1 MNKAQEL
8 FVTNIHIPGMDCPSE
23 EKLIRMALDNIES
36 VRGVEVDLGDREIK
50 VYHSGNPSDFFPAL
64 ETLQLGANR
73 MESRSISA
81 DLLPSFEAPEGEA
94 AALQKLLWINGVMF
108 ATELTVGVIAQST
121 GLIADSLDMLADAS
135 VYGLALF
142 VVGKSARYQ
151 LNAAHLSGVLQFA
164 LAIGVLIEVARRL
177 ILGSE
182 PVSLL
187 MMSFGSIA
195 LIANVACLMIIHR
208 HRDGGAH
215 MKASWIFSANDVI
228 ANVGVILAGVLV
240 YFTGSNYPDLIIG
253 LLIVIVVLS
262 GAIRILRLK
271 G

>member
-1 MNKAQEL
+1 MEEAQEL
-8 FVTNIHIPGMDCPSE
+8 FVTSIDIPGMDCPSE
-23 EKLIRMALDNIES
+23 EKLIRIALDNIES
-36 VRGVEVDLGDREIK
+36 VRGIKVDLGDREIK
-50 VYHSGNPSDFFPAL
+50 VYHSGSASDFFPAL
-64 ETLQLGANR
+64 ESLQLGATSGASHA
-73 MESRSISA
+73 MSA
-81 DLLPSFEAPEGEA
+81 ELLPNFEAPEGEA

-142 VVGKSARYQ
+142 VVGKSARFQ

-164 LAIGVLIEVARRL
+164 LAIGVLMEVARRL
-177 ILGSE
+177 IMGSE

-195 LIANVACLMIIHR
+195 LVANVACLLIIHR

-228 ANVGVILAGVLV
+228 ANAGVILAGVLV

-253 LLIVIVVLS
+253 LLIGVLVMS
-262 GAIRILRLK
+262 GAIRILRLQ